1 MGAVLLGFSKPMAR
15 KKMAAAVN
23 TEDLRNEHKSTFH
36 KILEVER
43 VEPVLCLTED
53 EIAHSQEEG
62 LTNHVLESSLHGP
75 GNLGGVQLQHLR
87 QDWNPRPVDTG
98 DHHGDPGAHEEDGA
112 KNKWMFRIPDI
123 ASRNVEMRENKLR
136 FINMFVVFIR
146 VGPEG
151 SDEADDGGDD
161 GG

>member
-62 LTNHVLESSLHGP
+62 LTDHVLESSLHGA
-75 GNLGGVQLQHLR
+75 GNLGWVQLQHFS
-87 QDWNPRPVDTG
+87 QDWY
-98 DHHGDPGAHEEDGA
+98 
-112 KNKWMFRIPDI
+112 
-123 ASRNVEMRENKLR
+123 S
-136 FINMFVVFIR
+136 
-146 VGPEG
+146 
-151 SDEADDGGDD
+151 
-161 GG
+161 